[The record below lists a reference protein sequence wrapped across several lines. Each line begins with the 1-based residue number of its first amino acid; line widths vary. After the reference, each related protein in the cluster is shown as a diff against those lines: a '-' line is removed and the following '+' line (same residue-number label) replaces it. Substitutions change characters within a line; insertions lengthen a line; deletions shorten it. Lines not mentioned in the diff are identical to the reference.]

1 MPTYKKSCTAP
12 HKMNSQSL
20 HYAVMAGDEELV
32 SELLT
37 RGAKVDTKRFEDD
50 DMAAVQLTA
59 MLGHIEILRAFLD
72 SGADVKCV
80 HRNWWTALHYAANGG
95 DELIL
100 SLRLANMNS
109 VDKFAATSLHYT
121 AISCYDKIVT
131 MLIDNEADIK
141 CIDDNGWTALHHASR
156 NGYGEVVSALLE
168 GGNRSSTAIMHAS
181 IGEHEKILWILLDIG
196 ANVLTIMV

>member
-1 MPTYKKSCTAP
+1 
-12 HKMNSQSL
+12 MNSLSL
-20 HYAVMAGDEELV
+20 HCAVMAGDKELV

-59 MLGHIEILRAFLD
+59 MLGHIEILKAFLD

-100 SLRLANMNS
+100 SLRLANMKS
-109 VDKFAATSLHYT
+109 VDKFAATSLHYS
-121 AISCYDKIVT
+121 AISGYDKIVT